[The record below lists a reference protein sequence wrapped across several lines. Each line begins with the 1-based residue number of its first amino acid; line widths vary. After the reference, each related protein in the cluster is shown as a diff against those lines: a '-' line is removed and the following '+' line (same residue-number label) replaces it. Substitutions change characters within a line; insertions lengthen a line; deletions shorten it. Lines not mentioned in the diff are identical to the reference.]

1 MEEEA
6 GEAGASKTGPEAEG
20 KVQLFN
26 ISESQALASVKGSTG
41 YLGKGISFVLRNH
54 SLLHFGDSHYFRLKE
69 RRHHHRGLS
78 KRQDVL
84 WEAVRDGP
92 SEGID

>member
-1 MEEEA
+1 MRLVHPRLEQRQR
-6 GEAGASKTGPEAEG
+6 
-20 KVQLFN
+20 KVQIFN
-26 ISESQALASVKGSTG
+26 ISESQALAFSKGLNWIFREG
-41 YLGKGISFVLRNH
+41 HFFVLRSH

-78 KRQDVL
+78 KRRDVL

-92 SEGID
+92 REGID